1 MVQVTRAHVLTHK
14 KRLGLKAGF
23 RPQLNR
29 PTRPFWSQAH
39 RKQIAQSPA
48 TRVKNPETPALQPW
62 ARARAQDQHLDLGG
76 CGSLSALITLEQK
89 FGARAFQL
97 LGYARPCE
105 RDSADA
111 PAGLRRLAGGWCR
124 SSEKSA
130 GHATAA
136 LVCMI
141 RD

>member
-1 MVQVTRAHVLTHK
+1 MK
-14 KRLGLKAGF
+14 
-23 RPQLNR
+23 
-29 PTRPFWSQAH
+29 
-39 RKQIAQSPA
+39 
-48 TRVKNPETPALQPW
+48 PW
-62 ARARAQDQHLDLGG
+62 ARARPQEQHLDLGG

-124 SSEKSA
+124 SSEKAA
-130 GHATAA
+130 GHDTAS
-136 LVCMI
+136 LVCA
-141 RD
+141 RPTRGHVWQWVTWPGSGLG